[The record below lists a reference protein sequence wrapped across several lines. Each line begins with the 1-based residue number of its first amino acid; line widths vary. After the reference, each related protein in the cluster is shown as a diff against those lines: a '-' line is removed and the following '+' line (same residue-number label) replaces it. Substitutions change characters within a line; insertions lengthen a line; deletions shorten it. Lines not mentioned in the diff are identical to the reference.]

1 MLNKR
6 SLAGTS
12 AAVALVAGA
21 GLYLTK
27 AGDADAAGTTHAA
40 VAASNSMQSGG
51 YLPDPNR
58 KYPERVLWGDEHVHT
73 GWSVDAGLAGAKL
86 TPEDAVRFARGETV
100 KSNTGQDA
108 KLQRPLDWIAVT
120 DHSDA
125 MGTVGELT
133 QGNPEMMADPTVKRW
148 HDMMSQGV
156 AQATAATLELVRAQA
171 TRKMPKVLMDEK
183 WVASAWQKN
192 VDIMEKYNEPG
203 RFTAFISYEW
213 TSNALTG
220 ENLHRNVI
228 FRGNAD
234 TTRSLTPLTTWATGD
249 PASLWNWL
257 ANYEQTTGGKV
268 LAIPHNG
275 NLSNGRMFEE
285 QQYDGEPL
293 TKAWIEARARW
304 EPLYELYQF
313 KGLGESHPVLSPNDE
328 FAGGE
333 LWDTGN
339 LAGLPKQPGMYK
351 TEYWREAL
359 KSGLRLQGKFGTN
372 PFKYGAAAGT
382 DTHTGLSASEESNFW
397 GKLKSSEPSPDRW
410 EHLFQ
415 NEKSYVRKDWTL
427 TAAGQM
433 GVWATANTREAIWDA
448 MKRRETYATTGPR
461 MTLRFFGGY
470 GFQEADAK
478 ADRIVAAGYAK
489 GVPMGGDLAA
499 AHAGQSPSF
508 LIAAMKDPI
517 GANLDRIQVIKGWV
531 DSAGKT
537 HEQIYNVAWSDPA
550 KRKLAGG
557 KLTPVGDTVDLS
569 TATYKNTIGATALA
583 CRFTDPKFDP
593 KQRAFYYVRVLE
605 IPTPR
610 WTAYDAVKYKVK
622 MSAEVPMEH
631 QERAASS
638 PIWYNPA

>member
-6 SLAGTS
+6 SLAGS
-12 AAVALVAGA
+12 AAVIALVAGA
-21 GLYLTK
+21 GFYLVQS
-27 AGDADAAGTTHAA
+27 GNADAAKVSPALG
-40 VAASNSMQSGG
+40 AASVAQEGG

-86 TPEDAVRFARGETV
+86 TPEDAVRFARGEMV

-125 MGTVGELT
+125 MGTVGELIA
-133 QGNPEMMADPTVKRW
+133 GNPEMMADPTLKRW
-148 HDMMSQGV
+148 HDMMGQGV

-171 TRKMPKVLMDEK
+171 TRTMPKDLMDEK
-183 WVASAWQKN
+183 WVASAWQKT
-192 VDIMEKYNEPG
+192 VDVMEKYNDPG
-203 RFTAFISYEW
+203 KFTAFISYEW
-213 TSNALTG
+213 TSNANTG

-234 TTRSLTPLTTWATGD
+234 STRSLTPLTTWASGD
-249 PASLWNWL
+249 PATLWAWL
-257 ANYEQTTGGKV
+257 ANYENTTGGKV

-285 QQYDGEPL
+285 QQYDGQPL
-293 TKAWIEARARW
+293 TREWVEARARW
-304 EPLYELYQF
+304 EPVYELYQF
-313 KGLGESHPVLSPNDE
+313 KGLGESHPTLSPNDE

-339 LAGLPKQPGMYK
+339 LAGLTKTPAMLK

-359 KSGLRLQGKFGTN
+359 KSGLRLQAKFGTN

-382 DTHTGLSASEESNFW
+382 DTHTGLSASEENNFW
-397 GKLKSSEPSPDRW
+397 GKLKSSEPGPDRW

-470 GFQEADAK
+470 DFGDADAI
-478 ADRIVAAGYAK
+478 ADRLVSAGYAK
-489 GVPMGGDLAA
+489 GVPMGGDLSAA
-499 AHAGQSPSF
+499 RAGQVPTF

-517 GANLDRIQVIKGWV
+517 GANLDRVQIIKGWV

-537 HEQIYNVAWSDPA
+537 HEQIYNVAWSEPT
-550 KRKLAGG
+550 KRKLSSG
-557 KLTPVGDTVDLS
+557 KLPAVGDTVDLS
-569 TATYKNTIGATALA
+569 TATYKNSIGAATLVG
-583 CRFTDPKFDP
+583 RFRDPNFDP

-610 WTAYDAVKYKVK
+610 WTAYDAVRYKVK
-622 MSAEVPMEH
+622 MSAEVPMKH

>member
-1 MLNKR
+1 MSVIATLFASA
-6 SLAGTS
+6 SLIG
-12 AAVALVAGA
+12 LGA
-21 GLYLTK
+21 CQKPADQAK
-27 AGDADAAGTTHAA
+27 AP
-40 VAASNSMQSGG
+40 AASETTAEAGG

-58 KYPERVLWGDEHVHT
+58 KYPTRVLWGDEHVHT
-73 GWSVDAGLAGAKL
+73 GWSVDAGLAGASL
-86 TPEDAVRFARGETV
+86 TPEDAVRFARGEMV

-125 MGTVGELT
+125 MGTVGELKG
-133 QGNPEMMADPTVKRW
+133 GNPEMMADPTLKRW

-171 TRKMPKVLMDEK
+171 TRKMPKELMNEK
-183 WVASAWQKN
+183 WVASAWQKT

-203 RFTAFISYEW
+203 KFTAFISYEW

-249 PASLWNWL
+249 PAALWAWL
-257 ANYEQTTGGKV
+257 ANYEKTTGGKV

-285 QQYDGEPL
+285 QQYDGQPL
-293 TKAWIEARARW
+293 TKAWVEARARW
-304 EPLYELYQF
+304 EPSYELYQF
-313 KGLGESHPVLSPNDE
+313 KGLGESHPSLSPTDE

-339 LAGLPKQPGMYK
+339 LAGLAKTPTMYR

-397 GKLKSSEPSPDRW
+397 GKLRSSEPSPDRW
-410 EHLFQ
+410 DHLFSKEQ
-415 NEKSYVRKDWTL
+415 SYVRKDWTL
-427 TAAGQM
+427 AAAGQM

-448 MKRRETYATTGPR
+448 IKRRETYATTGPR

-470 GFQEADAK
+470 GFGDGDAQADK
-478 ADRIVAAGYAK
+478 IVPAGYAK
-489 GVPMGGDLAA
+489 GVPMGGDLQAA
-499 AHAGQSPSF
+499 GAGQVPTF
-508 LIAAMKDPI
+508 LIAAMKDPM
-517 GANLDRIQVIKGWV
+517 GANLDRVQIVKGWV
-531 DSAGKT
+531 DSAGQT
-537 HEQIYNVAWSDPA
+537 HEAIFNVLWSDPA

-557 KLTPVGDTVDLS
+557 KLPAVGDTVDLA
-569 TATYKNTIGATALA
+569 TATYKNSIGAAELVGS
-583 CRFTDPKFDP
+583 FKDPGFDP

-622 MSAEVPMEH
+622 MSAEVPMKH